1 VSSRRLTA
9 IAKASDFELA
19 GSELAKLVQI
29 TNDQH
34 NTSCSQI
41 VGGDQ
46 PQNPKCVFRARSL
59 LGREPMIKLVR
70 GPAAESKLLTLTK
83 LVRGPAADTP
93 KERPIFV
100 SCYCVANVS
109 YFEFTG
115 FRLAV

>member
-1 VSSRRLTA
+1 MSSRRLTA

-41 VGGDQ
+41 VGGGQ
-46 PQNPKCVFRARSL
+46 PQNQKCVFRARSL
-59 LGREPMIKLVR
+59 FGREPMIKLVR

-93 KERPIFV
+93 KEQPIFV